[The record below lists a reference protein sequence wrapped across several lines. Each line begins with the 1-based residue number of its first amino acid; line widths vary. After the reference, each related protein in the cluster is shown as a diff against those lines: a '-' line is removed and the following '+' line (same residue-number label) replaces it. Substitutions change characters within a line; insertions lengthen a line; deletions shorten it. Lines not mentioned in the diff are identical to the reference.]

1 MTEILLQKLILYI
14 DGNKSRIK
22 CLSSMIISLISGSSI
37 HQKGL
42 ALGINNKAKATSK
55 SHRVYS
61 FFKEFSFNYIQV
73 AAFILSLFGEEQYIV
88 AMDRTNWKFGKTDIN
103 ILFLVIVIGKISV
116 PIYWQSLAHG
126 GGCSAEFMEGFLQ
139 RFINGFNAKKIKYL
153 LADREFMSRKWLDF
167 LFKNKIDF
175 VIPLKK
181 DHKVRIKNELRT
193 IAVKRI
199 FNDLRALGYK
209 TLEGILWDKNVSFA
223 AYKND
228 RNELMVLVSSF
239 KTTTNIFALYKYR
252 WSIERLFKHLKSG
265 GFDIER
271 SHLTILERFEKLLVV
286 ASIASA
292 LIVKNG
298 LIQNALNPIPIKRQK
313 TAETIITK
321 QLFSLFTYG
330 FDRIKYIFTK
340 NTNAID
346 KLIHSI
352 LEPPNTS
359 FLLLFYHSLLNS

>member
-42 ALGINNKAKATSK
+42 ALGIKNKAKASSK
-55 SHRVYS
+55 AHRVYC
-61 FFKEFSFNYIQV
+61 FFKEFTFNYIQV
-73 AAFILSLFGEEQYIV
+73 AALILSFFGEEKYIV
-88 AMDRTNWKFGKTDIN
+88 AMDRTNWKFGKADIN

-126 GGCSAEFMEGFLQ
+126 GGCSAEFMEVFLQ
-139 RFINGFNAKKIKYL
+139 RFIDVFGAKKIKYL

-167 LFKNKIDF
+167 LLKNKIDF

-181 DHKVRIKNELRT
+181 DHKIRFKKELKT
-193 IAVKRI
+193 FAVKKA
-199 FNDLRALGYK
+199 FNDLKPLEYK
-209 TLEGILWDKNVSFA
+209 TLEGVLWDKNVNFS

-228 RNELMVLVSSF
+228 KNELMVLVSSLEIP
-239 KTTTNIFALYKYR
+239 TNIFALYKYR

-265 GFDIER
+265 GFDIEK
-271 SHLTILERFEKLLVV
+271 SHLIILKRFEKLLVV

-313 TAETIITK
+313 AAETIIIK
-321 QLFSLFTYG
+321 QSFSLFTYG
-330 FDRIKYIFTK
+330 FDHIKYIFTK
-340 NTNAID
+340 TAKAIA
-346 KLIHSI
+346 KLIQTI
-352 LEPPNTS
+352 LEPPKTS
-359 FLLLFYHSLLNS
+359 FFPLLLPCFLNS